1 MTLDEAKGRCLQ
13 AMSCQIGLVLR
24 TNDRV
29 KCKARLYAARR
40 ALAPSC
46 DDLQF
51 RDAPQSIPEGD
62 IIIVKRH
69 IGGGASV
76 PPGPDLSEL
85 GL

>member
-24 TNDRV
+24 TNDRI

-40 ALAPSC
+40 ALAPTC

-51 RDAPQSIPEGD
+51 RDAPAAIPEGD
-62 IIIVKRH
+62 IIIVKRY
-69 IGGGASV
+69 IGGPAGA
-76 PPGPDLSEL
+76 GPDLSEL